1 MIAPSILFKL
11 VRIKQWY
18 KNIVIFLPLVF
29 SLSLLNLDSLSLTI
43 TGFIAL
49 GLASSAL
56 YIRNDMLDIE
66 FDKQHPVKKFR
77 PLASGQI
84 SKKNAYVIF
93 VSLLSSSLIIAV
105 ITSWQLAIVLIF
117 LFVNTTVYSY
127 WLKKVVFVDLL
138 SISLNFVIRVFAGMI
153 LLPPEFL
160 GAISPWLVFGVFL
173 VAFFLGVMKRKS
185 EIITLKET
193 AVLHRESLSK
203 YSIKNLNYSLLIV
216 SVLVMVTYSL
226 YSIINDP
233 TDDNRLI
240 FTIPIVAIIIFRQY
254 YLSEKSISVKKFNEV
269 INDKITLLTIIT
281 YIITTIS
288 LLYIF

>member
-173 VAFFLGVMKRKS
+173 VAFFLGLMKRKS

>member
-1 MIAPSILFKL
+1 MIAPSILFKI

-127 WLKKVVFVDLL
+127 WLKKFVFVDLL

-153 LLPPEFL
+153 FLPPEFL
-160 GAISPWLVFGVFL
+160 GAISPWLIFGVFL
-173 VAFFLGVMKRKS
+173 VAFFLGLMKRKS

-193 AVLHRESLSK
+193 AILHRESLSK

-240 FTIPIVAIIIFRQY
+240 FTIPIVVIIIFRQY

-269 INDKITLLTIIT
+269 INDKITLLAIIT
-281 YIITTIS
+281 YIVTTIS